1 MSSIVERIPGH
12 SNEMMRRYCEILKAV
27 VTQSIIVK
35 TGTGKKSYERRV
47 YKHKTDKSIIDK
59 ILRSC
64 DHYKELNQMDME
76 KNKVGSFE
84 VVKYRLDYIDGQ
96 PKIIIEMIKV
106 LDTNGDYIKFARL
119 KDVIGYLSKYPIV
132 FKQT

>member
-1 MSSIVERIPGH
+1 MTDVIPRIPGY
-12 SNEMMRRYCEILKAV
+12 SNEMMLKECEILNAV
-27 VTQSIIVK
+27 VTQSVIVK
-35 TGTGKKSYERRV
+35 VGAGKKAYEQKV
-47 YKHKTDKSIIDK
+47 YKHKTDKLIINK
-59 ILRSC
+59 IERSC
-64 DHYKELNQMDME
+64 EYYKELNQMEME

>member
-1 MSSIVERIPGH
+1 MTDVIPRIPGY
-12 SNEMMRRYCEILKAV
+12 SNEMMHKHCEILKAV
-27 VTQSIIVK
+27 VTTTKEVKIGRGRSTQIINVPVN
-35 TGTGKKSYERRV
+35 S
-47 YKHKTDKSIIDK
+47 IDK
-59 ILRSC
+59 QVYDRIINSC
-64 DHYKELNQMDME
+64 KYYKDME
-76 KNKVGSFE
+76 NKKVGSFE

>member
-1 MSSIVERIPGH
+1 MTDVIPRIPGY
-12 SNEMMRRYCEILKAV
+12 SNEMMHKHCEILKAV
-27 VTQSIIVK
+27 VTTTKEVK
-35 TGTGKKSYERRV
+35 IGRGRKS
-47 YKHKTDKSIIDK
+47 KTINVPVNSIDK
-59 ILRSC
+59 DVYDRIVNSC
-64 DHYKELNQMDME
+64 EYYKDME
-76 KNKVGSFE
+76 NKKVGSFE